1 LASKLRVTWRKSAI
15 GYRIDQKR
23 TIEALGLRRLGH
35 SVEHEDTRAM
45 RGMITKVR
53 HLVEVTEVDGTSS
66 SAHPTSSAHP
76 EVSKE

>member
-1 LASKLRVTWRKSAI
+1 LATRLRVTWKKSAI
-15 GYRIDQKR
+15 GYKRDQKR

-35 SVEHEDTRAM
+35 SVEHGDNRAV

-53 HLVEVTEVDGTSS
+53 HLVEVTEIDGTSL
-66 SAHPTSSAHP
+66 PAHP